1 MWIQTLATQKRCKT
15 LAWIAWLTALC
26 ASLFAPALYAQ
37 AWPSKPVKIIVPF
50 QAGGTTDIVARVLAT
65 RLQEAWG
72 QSVVV
77 ENKTGAGGSIGSNE
91 VAKAKPDGFTL
102 LMASGAIVI
111 NPHIYAKMSFDLA
124 KDLVPITNV
133 AQGPMVIVV
142 APQTPANNLK
152 EFIALAKTKTMSF
165 GSSGVG
171 AQVHMAGENL
181 LFAAGIEM
189 EHVPYRGESAALTD
203 IAGGSVDMMA
213 GNLAGMLPFIK
224 SGKVKALGVTSLE
237 RSPAAPDIPT
247 ASEAGLPGFVNLGWF
262 GLLAPAG
269 TPKEVIDRVHL
280 DTVKALATDEVKQR
294 LLALGMVGIGNTPA
308 QFGDAMRRE
317 GEHWAR
323 VVKARK
329 IQTQ

>member
-1 MWIQTLATQKRCKT
+1 MLLKNSKTQKSFKT
-15 LAWIAWLTALC
+15 LTLIAAVWVGIFAQTAQ
-26 ASLFAPALYAQ
+26 AQ
-37 AWPSKPVKIIVPF
+37 AWPSKPVKIVVPF
-50 QAGGTTDIVARVLAT
+50 QAGGATDIVARVLAT
-65 RLQEAWG
+65 RLQEVWG
-72 QSVVV
+72 QSVLV
-77 ENKTGAGGSIGSNE
+77 ENKTGAGGSIGSND

-111 NPHIYAKMSFDLA
+111 NPHIYAKMSFDVS

-133 AQGPMVIVV
+133 AQGPMVIVA

-152 EFIALAKTKTMSF
+152 EFIALAKTKPMSF

-171 AQVHMAGENL
+171 AQVHMAGENF

-189 EHVPYRGESAALTD
+189 SHIPYRGESLALAD

-224 SGKVKALGVTSLE
+224 SGKVKALGVTSAE
-237 RSPAAPDIPT
+237 RSPAAPEIPT
-247 ASEAGLPGFVNLGWF
+247 ASEAGLPGFVNVGWF

-269 TPKEVIDRVHL
+269 TPKEVIDRVHA
-280 DTVKALATDEVKQR
+280 DTVRALATDEVKQR

-329 IQTQ
+329 IQSQ